1 MKKEEVKEEGM
12 EKGER
17 GREES
22 GGRRRREKE

>member
-22 GGRRRREKE
+22 AGRRRREKE